1 MAVYTYGSGGTYASP
16 QAAVDAL
23 FVDVSTNTFT
33 EPHYIRGMAGTYDV
47 ESGEIFVVDLP
58 ELSPTSA
65 FQLIF
70 DCDGIVK
77 WRGANKA
84 THELCLLAGVEYVL
98 FSCIQFIGQVLNVVN
113 NSVGN
118 EEGVTFEDCQI
129 GNIESPEDT
138 DVVHLCNL
146 DKLTQLAVIRS
157 IIVTEGK
164 AIYMDNS
171 SNDGAII
178 ISIVN
183 SVIQTLDSHCV
194 ENKQSLV
201 TALIYLHSTF
211 IAENGANY
219 FDVQASPGG
228 ALLYALINCIFKTTN
243 STDACVAFTS
253 LPQFVANPLSSD
265 YNCFNPATAGAL
277 ISLLNGA
284 AVYDLEAVQENTN
297 TNFNSFEDDPL
308 LNDDWTLQADSP
320 CIGTGT
326 YIAGADANGVP
337 RTLQD
342 IDIGAIQISTSG
354 YCTLAQVLAV
364 IKVDP
369 VDIGKDS
376 IVERNAAIQNWI
388 VEMSALI
395 DDYCGQSWTEATV
408 PRSIANT
415 CARMVANF
423 IVAVIQRNKSPI
435 VKVGEYTI
443 RNASDKIF
451 TDDIKLVLAQ
461 NYKKRPLGIAM
472 GSLDPDKYDE

>member
-1 MAVYTYGSGGTYASP
+1 
-16 QAAVDAL
+16 
-23 FVDVSTNTFT
+23 
-33 EPHYIRGMAGTYDV
+33 
-47 ESGEIFVVDLP
+47 
-58 ELSPTSA
+58 
-65 FQLIF
+65 
-70 DCDGIVK
+70 
-77 WRGANKA
+77 
-84 THELCLLAGVEYVL
+84 
-98 FSCIQFIGQVLNVVN
+98 
-113 NSVGN
+113 
-118 EEGVTFEDCQI
+118 
-129 GNIESPEDT
+129 
-138 DVVHLCNL
+138 
-146 DKLTQLAVIRS
+146 
-157 IIVTEGK
+157 
-164 AIYMDNS
+164 MDNS